1 MTSLRAGSSDNG
13 ELPGDLAADPGVADA
28 KQLQEHALL
37 ELDRITGA
45 AGADGL
51 HLRLIGSVA
60 VRHHSPG
67 HAYLLDALN
76 RRPYRDLDFMG
87 YSSQA
92 NSIQRTFAGLGYEID
107 PEILR
112 SQEYGIKRLIFTLPR
127 SELTIDVFLDDL
139 VMAHRIPFRDRLELD
154 SPTVSVVDL
163 LLSKLQIA
171 RITVDDLKDLLV
183 LLAAHEFGDTDRDRI
198 DLAHLLQRM
207 RRDWGFYTTASRN
220 LELLSELLDSFELVP
235 ESVRSVVNERIET
248 LVREMAGAPKSLG
261 WRLRARVGTRLQWY
275 EDVDEVR
282 R

>member
-1 MTSLRAGSSDNG
+1 M
-13 ELPGDLAADPGVADA
+13 
-28 KQLQEHALL
+28 
-37 ELDRITGA
+37 
-45 AGADGL
+45 
-51 HLRLIGSVA
+51 
-60 VRHHSPG
+60 
-67 HAYLLDALN
+67 
-76 RRPYRDLDFMG
+76 
-87 YSSQA
+87 
-92 NSIQRTFAGLGYEID
+92 
-107 PEILR
+107 
-112 SQEYGIKRLIFTLPR
+112 
-127 SELTIDVFLDDL
+127 
-139 VMAHRIPFRDRLELD
+139 
-154 SPTVSVVDL
+154 VDL

-171 RITVDDLKDLLV
+171 RITEDDLKDLLV

-261 WRLRARVGTRLQWY
+261 WRLRARVGTRLQWF